1 MTMTTEERTPGRR
14 ALTFL
19 ASARLL
25 LLVCLLVASASA
37 QQGRT
42 DKQADSVATEDW
54 KTLSINGLGWQA
66 LPPMPGGTVERPEFT
81 REFVRLQWRRGDP
94 VDVFVVLPHGVRR
107 PRVILYLYGFPN
119 DQTRFTNDA
128 WCKGAVDGGF
138 AAVGFVSALTGER
151 YRGRPIKEWFV
162 SELQESLGTTTH
174 DVQMI
179 LNYLEQRGDLNTE
192 RVGMYAQGSGAS
204 IAILAASVDSRIAA
218 VDLLNPWGDWPAWL
232 KQTALVPENGRPP
245 FLRLEFLEKVAP
257 LEPVRILPK
266 LNTQFVRLQQVG
278 DDPITPAAA
287 KERIA
292 AALPHGAE
300 LLQTENWAAY
310 RKTWEEK
317 KLWNWIKGQLD
328 RPPVR
333 ASTQPGGPAGQ
344 LAGTPLN
351 VISGPEADDK

>member
-1 MTMTTEERTPGRR
+1 
-14 ALTFL
+14 
-19 ASARLL
+19 
-25 LLVCLLVASASA
+25 VA
-37 QQGRT
+37 
-42 DKQADSVATEDW
+42 VEDW
-54 KTLSINGLGWQA
+54 TTLSVNGLGWQP
-66 LPPMPGGTVERPEFT
+66 LPPMAGGTVERPEFT

-94 VDVFVVLPHGVRR
+94 VDVFVVLPHGVRK
-107 PRVILYLYGFPN
+107 PRVILYLYGFPT
-119 DQTRFTNDA
+119 DQARFTSDS
-128 WCKGAVDGGF
+128 WCKGAIEKGF

-218 VDLLNPWGDWPAWL
+218 LDLLNPWGDWPEWL
-232 KQTALVPENGRPP
+232 KQTALVQENQRPA
-245 FLRLEFLEKVAP
+245 FLRAEFLEKVAP
-257 LEPVRILPK
+257 IDPVRILPK

-287 KERIA
+287 RERIA

-300 LLQTENWAAY
+300 LLQSENWAVY
-310 RKTWEEK
+310 RKAWEEK
-317 KLWNWIKGQLD
+317 KLWNWIKEQLD
-328 RPPVR
+328 HPPVR
-333 ASTQPGGPAGQ
+333 ASAQPGEPA
-344 LAGTPLN
+344 AN
-351 VISGPEADDK
+351 